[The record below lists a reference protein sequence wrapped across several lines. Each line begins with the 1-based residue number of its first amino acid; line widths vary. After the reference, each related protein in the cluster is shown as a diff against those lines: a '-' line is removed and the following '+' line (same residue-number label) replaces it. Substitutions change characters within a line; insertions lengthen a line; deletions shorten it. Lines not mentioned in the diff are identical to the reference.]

1 MKRKLPAAEAETC
14 DGCPAFKVE
23 DASNVCVISISAIP
37 SRLAAQVTEGVW
49 NAVVT
54 TLGKGTFLIRGPQER
69 PVQTC
74 ALRAYEV
81 RHIAPEPLPLRRN
94 RPGNSADHRD
104 RKEACR
110 DLRMRVG
117 AGQNAPKARDMKA
130 EENG

>member
-1 MKRKLPAAEAETC
+1 MKRPPPAIEAENC
-14 DGCPAFKVE
+14 VHCPAFVPDKGVALC
-23 DASNVCVISISAIP
+23 ASGVSVIP
-37 SRLAAQVTEGVW
+37 SRLAAQVTDGVW

-54 TLGKGTFLIRGPQER
+54 TLGKGTFLIRCPKDR
-69 PVQTC
+69 PVLAC
-74 ALRAYEV
+74 PLRAYEV
-81 RHIAPEPLPLRRN
+81 RHIAPKPLPLRRN

-117 AGQNAPKARDMKA
+117 AGQNAPQARDMKA